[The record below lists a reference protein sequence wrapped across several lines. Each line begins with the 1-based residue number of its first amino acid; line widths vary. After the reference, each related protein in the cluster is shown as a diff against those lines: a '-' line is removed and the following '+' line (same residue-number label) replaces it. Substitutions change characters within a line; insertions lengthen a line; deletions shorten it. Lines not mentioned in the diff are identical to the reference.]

1 MYVLSLGSFRDY
13 LTFAIKIGG
22 LDGTMAMAI
31 AEEHPSLSFVVQDM
45 PKMRPES
52 CHKGVPAHLR
62 NRVSLTAHDCF
73 TPQTVV
79 AEAYF
84 FRFMFHTM
92 SDKYAIKTLQ
102 ALVPALR
109 QGARIIINELML
121 TEPGTVSKSVEKN
134 IRAMDVM
141 AQMLCNSTEREV
153 EDWKRL
159 FASADE
165 RFKWQGA
172 RKSSGALWLIEAI
185 WEK

>member
-1 MYVLSLGSFRDY
+1 M
-13 LTFAIKIGG
+13 GG

-31 AEEHPSLSFVVQDM
+31 AEKHPSLSFVVQDM

-52 CHKGVPAHLR
+52 CHNGVPAHLR
-62 NRVSLTAHDCF
+62 DRVSLTAHDCF
-73 TPQTVV
+73 NPQTVV

-109 QGARIIINELML
+109 QGARIIINELVL
-121 TEPGTVSKSVEKN
+121 TEPGTVPRSVEKN

-159 FASADE
+159 FALADE
-165 RFKWQGA
+165 RFKWKGA
-172 RKSSGALWLIEAI
+172 RKSSGALWLIEAT
-185 WEK
+185 WEE